1 MIEHPFIFKAG
12 AWLGEGKITLS
23 MMEDALPF
31 YTKWKVPEI
40 SSNGRVDSMQEIQI
54 TGLADVMQN
63 QFAFYDITRKGFHI
77 ELENQSIGQV
87 VGKGIIS
94 EKLIGWEFRLD
105 HLGFEGFEF
114 YEKSELPDTYLMHA
128 EYATNDDFRTV
139 IHGKIWRAL
148 ETPDDKNNNKA
159 T

>member
-1 MIEHPFIFKAG
+1 LKDDHYHG
-12 AWLGEGKITLS
+12 HGKCYY
-23 MMEDALPF
+23 E
-31 YTKWKVPEI
+31 
-40 SSNGRVDSMQEIQI
+40 
-54 TGLADVMQN
+54 
-63 QFAFYDITRKGFHI
+63 
-77 ELENQSIGQV
+77 
-87 VGKGIIS
+87 
-94 EKLIGWEFRLD
+94 
-105 HLGFEGFEF
+105 